1 MRSSLHA
8 RIVTPERALPL
19 RAFGLDLRVL
29 LTTEATGGTISVLT
43 AEHEPG
49 EGPPDHV
56 HHSQDELF
64 FILEGLYELTVDGRT
79 TTAGP
84 GTIVFIPRNVVHRF
98 KNVGDTRAR
107 MLDWSLPGGQDHY
120 FKAISE
126 LATGDGFTDEKALE
140 ISRKFDTYFPALD
153 RGAGPMAAR
162 NLDPATLDVVSPE
175 YYQRNGYPHP
185 EWTWLRHHAPVFWY
199 ERPNVEPF
207 WAITKHA
214 DIIEISKQ
222 PDIFLNAPRD
232 TQHLGDHCDRDPR
245 RHLLHEITRCRLGRR
260 VEHVAGQARHLLVQ
274 AADRPWREPAARES
288 PVAGVIRRIHSQ
300 HVAQFTFGERAELPR
315 EDGEPRPV
323 QEHLRLLA
331 DLDDIGV
338 LGDGPERLH
347 VRPVI
352 PEDRR
357 MAA

>member
-8 RIVTPERALPL
+8 KIVTAERALPL

-56 HHSQDELF
+56 HYSQDELF

-98 KNVGDTRAR
+98 KNAGETTAR

-153 RGAGPMAAR
+153 RGHW
-162 NLDPATLDVVSPE
+162 S
-175 YYQRNGYPHP
+175 NG
-185 EWTWLRHHAPVFWY
+185 R
-199 ERPNVEPF
+199 
-207 WAITKHA
+207 
-214 DIIEISKQ
+214 
-222 PDIFLNAPRD
+222 
-232 TQHLGDHCDRDPR
+232 
-245 RHLLHEITRCRLGRR
+245 TR
-260 VEHVAGQARHLLVQ
+260 A
-274 AADRPWREPAARES
+274 
-288 PVAGVIRRIHSQ
+288 
-300 HVAQFTFGERAELPR
+300 
-315 EDGEPRPV
+315 
-323 QEHLRLLA
+323 
-331 DLDDIGV
+331 
-338 LGDGPERLH
+338 
-347 VRPVI
+347 
-352 PEDRR
+352 
-357 MAA
+357 